1 MKKVILDAE
10 FLELFPD
17 AEINII
23 VANDIDNHVD
33 ANRFTE
39 LQERLNAGKE
49 AGKAF
54 LSDENFSQND
64 VIQEWRKAFQLFK
77 TKKGARSSIE
87 ALLKRVHQDREFNPI
102 NPLVDL
108 YNSVSMK
115 YAVPVGGEDI
125 EKIQGD
131 MHLGMAKGGESFFP
145 LGAEEDAP
153 ALEGEICYFDEEG
166 AICRCFNWR
175 EAQRTMLQEETQQAV
190 LVIEAINANQAER
203 AREAIQE
210 LKTLVDEYFGIES
223 SIKTLNKDQT
233 EHIIEK

>member
-23 VANDIDNHVD
+23 VANDIDNHID
-33 ANRFTE
+33 AHRLTE
-39 LQERLNAGKE
+39 LQDRLNKGKE

-145 LGAEEDAP
+145 LGADEDAP
-153 ALEGEICYFDEEG
+153 ALEGEICYFDDEG

-233 EHIIEK
+233 EQIIEE